1 MATDDSLVL
10 QGLEILVARPT
21 DAAVGTCD
29 QLEALGAQCYR
40 VPAMA
45 LVALE
50 EPKLKQRIKSQIMDI
65 DRYQIAIFISQNAVR
80 YGADWID
87 NYWPQLPVSTRYFAI
102 GSATAAMFNRFFS
115 GELET
120 AAEAMNSEAL
130 LALPG
135 LQSIA
140 GERVLIFRGEGGRN
154 TLAQGLL
161 ERGAEVDYCELYRRA
176 NPEGLSDNLSS
187 SGFGQKKQAKSLI
200 CVHSGESLSN
210 LATALNESVLEG
222 WHRTPLLVPGK
233 RVAELANSLGFSS
246 VVVAENASDNS
257 VIDTIQ
263 QWYSHQSPQ

>member
-1 MATDDSLVL
+1 MALDGTLSL
-10 QGLEILVARPT
+10 QGLEILVTRPA
-21 DAAVGTCD
+21 DAAAATCD
-29 QLEALGAQCYR
+29 QLQALGAKCYK

-50 EPKLKQRIKSQIMDI
+50 EPALKQRIKSQIMDF

-87 NYWPQLPVSTRYFAI
+87 NYWPQLPSGTRYFAI
-102 GSATAAMFNRFFS
+102 GSATASMFNRFFS

-140 GERVLIFRGEGGRN
+140 EKKVLIFRGQGGRE

-161 ERGAEVDYCELYRRA
+161 ERGAEVDYCELYRRI

-187 SGFGQKKQAKSLI
+187 SGFGQKKECKSLI
-200 CVHSGESLSN
+200 CVHSGESLNN
-210 LATALNESVLEG
+210 LVAALNKSVLDG
-222 WHRTPLLVPGK
+222 WRHTPLLVPGK

-246 VVVAENASDNS
+246 VVVAENASDGS
-257 VIDTIQ
+257 VIGTIQ